1 MALRIFTNLSSL
13 NSQRAMQ
20 INNARLGSSLERIA
34 SGIRLQRSSDD
45 IAAMS
50 VSDALH
56 GDAVALRQGA
66 KNLADGFSLI
76 NTADG
81 AVSEQM
87 SILIRLREI
96 TSQAATGTIGDTE
109 RATVNMEFTALRRE
123 FDRIAATAE
132 FNSRKLLDGSLSS
145 GSSDTTVIQLGLDSS
160 DNNRFN
166 LNTEINLSATTS
178 SNLGFSTDS
187 ISTDTAA
194 LTAMSRLTSAIEELS
209 GIRGRIGAVQERL
222 QYARDHVNATVE
234 NLNGAISTMRDA
246 DFAEEFAGL
255 TRNQILVQGAAAMI
269 GQANLIP
276 QSVLTLLQE
285 Q

>member
-109 RATVNMEFTALRRE
+109 RATVNMEFSALRTE
-123 FDRIAATAE
+123 FDRIAATSE
-132 FNSRKLLDGSLSS
+132 FNGRKLLDGSLSS
-145 GSSDTTVIQLGLDSS
+145 SSSDTMVIQLGLDSS

-178 SNLGFSTDS
+178 SNLGFGTDS

-194 LTAMSRLTSAIEELS
+194 LTAMSSLTTAIEKLS
-209 GIRGRIGAVQERL
+209 AIRGRIGAVQERL
-222 QYARDHVNATVE
+222 QYAKDHLNATVE

>member
-56 GDAVALRQGA
+56 GDAVAIRQGA

-109 RATVNMEFTALRRE
+109 RATVNMEFTALRAE

-145 GSSDTTVIQLGLDSS
+145 GSSDTMVVQLGLDSS

-194 LTAMSRLTSAIEELS
+194 LTAMGSLTKAIEELS

-222 QYARDHVNATVE
+222 QHAKDHLNSSVE

>member
-50 VSDALH
+50 VSNALH

-81 AVSEQM
+81 AISEQA

-96 TSQAATGTIGDTE
+96 TSQSATGTIGDVE
-109 RATVNMEFTALRRE
+109 RVSLQLEFSALRSE
-123 FDRIAATAE
+123 FDRIANSTE
-132 FNSRKLLDGSLSS
+132 FNGRKLLDGSLAAS
-145 GSSDTTVIQLGLDSS
+145 SSDTTVLQLGLDSS
-160 DNNRFN
+160 DNNRFD
-166 LNTEINLSATTS
+166 LNQKINLTAVTS
-178 SNLGFSTDS
+178 SALGFSTDS
-187 ISTDTAA
+187 IATDTGA
-194 LTAMSRLTSAIEELS
+194 LTAMANLTTAIEKLS
-209 GIRGRIGAVQERL
+209 AIRGRVGAVQEAL
-222 QYARDHVNATVE
+222 DYSKAALDANVE
-234 NLNGAISTMRDA
+234 NLTGAVSTMRDA
-246 DFAEEFAGL
+246 DFAEEFASM
-255 TRNQILVQGAAAMI
+255 TKNQILVQGAASMI

>member
-1 MALRIFTNLSSL
+1 MALKIFTNMSSL

-81 AVSEQM
+81 AISEQA

-109 RATVNMEFTALRRE
+109 RAAVNMEFTALRSE
-123 FDRIAATAE
+123 FDRIAATSE
-132 FNSRKLLDGSLSS
+132 FNGRKLLDGSLSS

-187 ISTDTAA
+187 IATDTGA
-194 LTAMSRLTSAIEELS
+194 LKAMSNLTEAIAKLS
-209 GIRGRIGAVQERL
+209 SIRGRIGAVQERL
-222 QYARDHVNATVE
+222 QYAKDHLNSSVE